1 MDRLQEIE
9 SSRGCEAPAPSGLA
23 VAPSRQAHDEVA
35 AEISRGP
42 DLRAVLGALSA
53 VVYDWDIASDQLTWG
68 ANVGETLAA
77 FCAASLATGAAFAE
91 LVAADSESSRFQ
103 AIHNASARDNG
114 EGVPYRVVY
123 RLAQPD
129 RRACAVED
137 FGRWYADARGRP
149 ARAHGVLRVL
159 QRGED
164 SEPTAARTASGDREG
179 PLASRRT
186 FNQSLEFAFRPGSP
200 GRGGLR
206 GSDRGG

>member
-77 FCAASLATGAAFAE
+77 FSRGFPGHRRSLRRTCRGG
-91 LVAADSESSRFQ
+91 LGIVAISGDPQRLR
-103 AIHNASARDNG
+103 ARQ
-114 EGVPYRVVY
+114 R
-123 RLAQPD
+123 
-129 RRACAVED
+129 
-137 FGRWYADARGRP
+137 RGRP
-149 ARAHGVLRVL
+149 LSRRLPPR
-159 QRGED
+159 
-164 SEPTAARTASGDREG
+164 AAR
-179 PLASRRT
+179 P
-186 FNQSLEFAFRPGSP
+186 P
-200 GRGGLR
+200 GLR
-206 GSDRGG
+206 GRGFRPLVRRRARPSGARARRSQGLAAGRGFGANRGADGLGRPRGAAREPANLQRNRSNRVSPRLARARRPSRF